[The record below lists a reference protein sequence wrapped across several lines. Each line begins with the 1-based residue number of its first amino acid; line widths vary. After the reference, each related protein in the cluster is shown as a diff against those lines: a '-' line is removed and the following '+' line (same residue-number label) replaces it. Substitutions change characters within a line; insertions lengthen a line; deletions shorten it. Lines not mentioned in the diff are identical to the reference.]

1 MSPRP
6 RSSEEENPQQELDP
20 QASHQQLNEDLDR
33 LWHAHFDGDDSA
45 PMQVSD
51 DEEDLTLPLN
61 PPILHRSP
69 RDQVAQH

>member
-6 RSSEEENPQQELDP
+6 RSSEEENPQQELGP
-20 QASHQQLNEDLDR
+20 QASQQQMNEDISR
-33 LWHAHFDGDDSA
+33 LWYAHFDGDDSA
-45 PMQVSD
+45 PMQVS

-61 PPILHRSP
+61 PPILHRSS